1 MLSPQEIV
9 ETLRIPLVGIVPEDE
24 AVLVAGSRGAPLD
37 HGWRSLAGR
46 AFHNMA
52 RRLWGENVSFDPILK
67 GRRSLVSLFG
77 LRRRQR

>member
-1 MLSPQEIV
+1 VAADERPDLVRSRDMLSPQEIV

-37 HGWRSLAGR
+37 HGRRSLAGR

-52 RRLWGENVSFDPILK
+52 RRL
-67 GRRSLVSLFG
+67 
-77 LRRRQR
+77 